1 MLSPGVNMQLRCS
14 SSNSAIMAT
23 RAACL
28 LGLARALRAPRFA
41 LRAATTSPPPPP
53 EAYVELV
60 LRTGGAHSDTP
71 SAEELSEVLMEYGA
85 MSVTASC
92 ENDEKSSPTKCV
104 GP

>member
-1 MLSPGVNMQLRCS
+1 
-14 SSNSAIMAT
+14 MAT

-41 LRAATTSPPPPP
+41 LRAATTSPPPPPP

-85 MSVTASC
+85 MSV
-92 ENDEKSSPTKCV
+92 
-104 GP
+104 

>member
-1 MLSPGVNMQLRCS
+1 
-14 SSNSAIMAT
+14 MAT

-85 MSVTASC
+85 MSV
-92 ENDEKSSPTKCV
+92 
-104 GP
+104 

>member
-1 MLSPGVNMQLRCS
+1 MPSHGANMQLPCS
-14 SSNSAIMAT
+14 PINSAIMAT

>member
-1 MLSPGVNMQLRCS
+1 MQLV
-14 SSNSAIMAT
+14 NSAIMAT

-41 LRAATTSPPPPP
+41 LRAATTSPPPP

-85 MSVTASC
+85 MSV
-92 ENDEKSSPTKCV
+92 
-104 GP
+104 

>member
-1 MLSPGVNMQLRCS
+1 
-14 SSNSAIMAT
+14 MAT

-41 LRAATTSPPPPP
+41 LRAATTSPPSPPPPP

-85 MSVTASC
+85 MSV
-92 ENDEKSSPTKCV
+92 
-104 GP
+104 

>member
-1 MLSPGVNMQLRCS
+1 MQLI
-14 SSNSAIMAT
+14 NSAIMAT

-28 LGLARALRAPRFA
+28 LGLARALRAPRFALRAALRAPRFA

-85 MSVTASC
+85 MSV
-92 ENDEKSSPTKCV
+92 
-104 GP
+104 